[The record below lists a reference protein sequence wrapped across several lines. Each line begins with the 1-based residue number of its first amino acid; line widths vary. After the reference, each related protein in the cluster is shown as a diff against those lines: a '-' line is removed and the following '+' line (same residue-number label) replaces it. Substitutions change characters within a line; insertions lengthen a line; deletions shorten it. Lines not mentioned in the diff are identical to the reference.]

1 MWVCIQKSSVSGSA
15 VGSDGTVIS
24 TMAWAPESNQTHQL
38 HTLPAISGPHETDV
52 DRPFQNGQ
60 SVNKFFLQ
68 RENKPAAPHLARGI
82 VTNQRNSPKKSAC
95 HCLCQPSEFASLSSA
110 RFQVLFHSPFGVL
123 FIFRSHYLFAIGLLP
138 IFSLARDLPR
148 TLRCTPKQRDSPI
161 AQFSSACIPSHTG
174 LSPSLAVLSRHT

>member
-1 MWVCIQKSSVSGSA
+1 MNPRSLGRPLALMEQWLVRWHGHCKSTKHTNCI
-15 VGSDGTVIS
+15 
-24 TMAWAPESNQTHQL
+24 L
-38 HTLPAISGPHETDV
+38 
-52 DRPFQNGQ
+52 FQPSRDPTKPMLTGLSNGQ
-60 SVNKFFLQ
+60 SINKLQ
-68 RENKPAAPHLARGI
+68 SKRNNSRNPSFPSRERDCDEPLPPL
-82 VTNQRNSPKKSAC
+82 KSTC

-161 AQFSSACIPSHTG
+161 AQFNSACIPSHTG